1 MEAAGVAVDNPLGW
15 SVLSA
20 GVEILDTRAI
30 LTTAGCVAVVVR
42 PSSALRRSGKP
53 VAYLNESDRGKL
65 RLRRSSLITPG
76 DNEKLLAKT
85 ARSVADV
92 CIVDWEDGVVPSRKA
107 AAREITAAALAT
119 EWACAERVVRT
130 SSMDGAGFADDIRA
144 AVAAGADSI
153 MLPKVENAAQIV
165 RASELIGAAERESG
179 REHGSVEIWA
189 LAETVQSVQN
199 ADEIAAAPRMTC
211 LLFGGGDL
219 GADMRLKRIQLGANR
234 TLGIHRYEYFYAYSR
249 MVTAARA
256 EGVDV
261 VVTGFTSFADLEG
274 SRADA
279 EISAQFGFTGALA
292 INPRQLPIY
301 NEVFAPS
308 DADLNWANAVLDAVE
323 KAARDE
329 QAVVVV
335 DGSMVD
341 GPFIRNAQ
349 HIRALQDLVDGKRA
363 ADEKRLAEQPVVSS

>member
-1 MEAAGVAVDNPLGW
+1 
-15 SVLSA
+15 
-20 GVEILDTRAI
+20 
-30 LTTAGCVAVVVR
+30 
-42 PSSALRRSGKP
+42 
-53 VAYLNESDRGKL
+53 VAYLSVSERGKL

-92 CIVDWEDGVVPSRKA
+92 CIIDWEDGVVPSRKA
-107 AAREITAAALAT
+107 EAREITTAALASP
-119 EWACAERVVRT
+119 WACAERVVRT
-130 SSMDGAGFADDIRA
+130 SAMDGAGFADDIRA
-144 AVAAGADSI
+144 AVAADVDSI

-165 RASELIGAAERESG
+165 RANELIDAAERECG
-179 REHGSVEIWA
+179 REHGSVEVWA

-219 GADMRLKRIQLGANR
+219 GADMRLKRIQLGADR
-234 TLGIHRYEYFYAYSR
+234 TLGIRRYEYFYAYSR

-256 EGVDV
+256 EGIDA
-261 VVTGFTSFADLEG
+261 VVTGFTSFADIEG

-308 DADLNWANAVLDAVE
+308 EADLKWAKAVLAAVE
-323 KAARDE
+323 EAAHEER
-329 QAVVVV
+329 AVVVV

-341 GPFIRNAQ
+341 GPFIRNAE
-349 HIRALQDLVDGKRA
+349 HICALQDLVDQKA
-363 ADEKRLAEQPVVSS
+363 VLDQKRLAEQAEVSS